1 MKKSLLVMLLFIV
14 GSAGALFAQ
23 NVITGV
29 VTSGEDGST
38 MPGVNVVVKGTTSGT
53 TTDMDGKLYM

>member
-1 MKKSLLVMLLFIV
+1 MKKSLLVMLRFIV